1 MATRLEILQKFVKAI
16 VTTINIQRIKIKI
29 KNRKNNHRMW
39 ERGVKIVD
47 LLKCVWIYMT
57 VSVKHVNIA
66 IG

>member
-29 KNRKNNHRMW
+29 KNRKHNHRMW
-39 ERGVKIVD
+39 ERGVKRVD